1 MKPGWKSPFTTTGW
15 KSPRTSETSYQ
26 PPFTPPKS
34 YLAEAPV
41 SMASTVN
48 ATNSTCPP
56 SLGENLL
63 HSFKDVRQWINP
75 ATVLFLL
82 AFLIQIFLVAR
93 CCFRSNLRTQLN
105 ATEDAYRSSMEN
117 YKKSQDDLQKAHSE
131 MIDLLQ
137 DPGKAQM
144 MRNLANNRKISGP
157 PFSQQPSRP
166 PKNFKQSAK
175 KPSLEDRNGHEA
187 IPIGF

>member
-15 KSPRTSETSYQ
+15 KSPLTSETTYQ
-26 PPFTPPKS
+26 PPFTTPKS
-34 YLAEAPV
+34 YLAEEPV

-48 ATNSTCPP
+48 GTNSTCQQ

-93 CCFRSNLRTQLN
+93 CCFRSNIRAQLN
-105 ATEDAYRSSMEN
+105 ATEDAYRSSLEN
-117 YKKSQDDLQKAHSE
+117 YKKSQDDLQKAHCE

-137 DPGKAQM
+137 DPGKAQI
-144 MRNLANNRKISGP
+144 RAGYRITFSSNFIVFAQNNMVHK
-157 PFSQQPSRP
+157 
-166 PKNFKQSAK
+166 
-175 KPSLEDRNGHEA
+175 
-187 IPIGF
+187 